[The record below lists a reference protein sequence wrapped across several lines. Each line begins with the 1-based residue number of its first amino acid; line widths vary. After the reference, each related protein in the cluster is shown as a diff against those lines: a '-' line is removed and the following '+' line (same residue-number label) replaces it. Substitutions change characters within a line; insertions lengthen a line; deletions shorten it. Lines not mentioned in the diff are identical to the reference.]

1 MKTIKGI
8 IPPMI
13 TPLKGDD
20 QIDREGTVRL
30 TEHIL
35 AGGVHA
41 LFLLGTTGEAQSL
54 SYECRYDFVE
64 LVCRQV
70 AGRVPVLV
78 GVTDTSLDE
87 SVKLAA
93 HAAKCGAVAVVAAA
107 PYYFAPSQQELI
119 EYYTALADAL
129 PLPLFL
135 YNMPSHVKVF
145 LEPATVKTLAEHPNI
160 VGLKDSSAN
169 MTYFQT
175 LLYHLGDRE
184 DFALYVGPEELT
196 GESVVMGADGGVNGG
211 ANIFPELYVQMY
223 YAACN
228 RDVNTMRALQRKIM
242 QISTS
247 LYTVGKYG
255 SSYLK
260 GVKCSLS
267 LMGIAPRSAPA
278 SARPS
283 KRWEPPAANDTR
295 PNYLTRQKMEITL
308 LDYLVFFIFVGGVAL
323 FGCSF
328 YFRSR
333 KGAAAFTAAEG
344 SLPTWVVGM
353 SIFATFVSSI
363 SFLGLPGDAYKG
375 NWNPFVF
382 SLSIP
387 IATWLAAKVFIPLYR
402 GIDSVSAYH
411 YLEMRFGYW
420 ARCYVA
426 VCYLLTQLARVGSI
440 LLLLALPLN
449 TMFGW
454 DIQTII
460 VCTGIATLIYT
471 LLGGIAA
478 VVWTDAIQGIIL
490 IVGAIACAA
499 ILTFT
504 MPEGPGQL
512 FEIASAHGK
521 FSLGSFGA
529 SLTEPTFWVVL
540 IYGLFVNMQNYG
552 IDQNYV
558 QRYMTTRS
566 TAEAVKSTLF
576 GGLLYIPVSL
586 VFVYIGTALF
596 SYYTARPELLPAGT
610 PSDQVFPWFIV
621 HGLPTGLTGLVIASL
636 FSAGMSTIATSINS
650 SATIVLTDFAKRL
663 SKKELSEKKS
673 MRVLYATSF
682 VVGALGIVMG
692 LLMMRIDGVLDAWWK
707 LASIFSGG
715 MLGLFLLG
723 VVCKTVHRAHAVVAV
738 ILGLLTIA
746 WMSLSPL
753 INEGS
758 PFYRFH
764 SPLHTYLT
772 IVFGTTVIFLTGFLL
787 TKLTNRKAEN
797 T

>member
-1 MKTIKGI
+1 
-8 IPPMI
+8 
-13 TPLKGDD
+13 
-20 QIDREGTVRL
+20 
-30 TEHIL
+30 
-35 AGGVHA
+35 
-41 LFLLGTTGEAQSL
+41 
-54 SYECRYDFVE
+54 
-64 LVCRQV
+64 
-70 AGRVPVLV
+70 
-78 GVTDTSLDE
+78 
-87 SVKLAA
+87 
-93 HAAKCGAVAVVAAA
+93 
-107 PYYFAPSQQELI
+107 
-119 EYYTALADAL
+119 
-129 PLPLFL
+129 
-135 YNMPSHVKVF
+135 
-145 LEPATVKTLAEHPNI
+145 
-160 VGLKDSSAN
+160 
-169 MTYFQT
+169 
-175 LLYHLGDRE
+175 
-184 DFALYVGPEELT
+184 
-196 GESVVMGADGGVNGG
+196 
-211 ANIFPELYVQMY
+211 
-223 YAACN
+223 
-228 RDVNTMRALQRKIM
+228 
-242 QISTS
+242 
-247 LYTVGKYG
+247 
-255 SSYLK
+255 
-260 GVKCSLS
+260 
-267 LMGIAPRSAPA
+267 
-278 SARPS
+278 
-283 KRWEPPAANDTR
+283 
-295 PNYLTRQKMEITL
+295 MEITL

-512 FEIASAHGK
+512 FEIASEHGK

-723 VVCKTVHRAHAVVAV
+723 VVCKTVRRAHAVVAV

-753 INEGS
+753 INAGS

-772 IVFGTTVIFLTGFLL
+772 IVFGTTAIFLTGFLL

-797 T
+797 A